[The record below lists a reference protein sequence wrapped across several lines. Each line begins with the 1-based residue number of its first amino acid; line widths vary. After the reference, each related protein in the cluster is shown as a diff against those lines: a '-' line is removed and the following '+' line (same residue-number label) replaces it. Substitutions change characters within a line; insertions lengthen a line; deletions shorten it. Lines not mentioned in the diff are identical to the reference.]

1 MQTAFQL
8 IIMLTSVLLVVLVL
22 LHRGKGGGLSDLFG
36 GGMSSTLGGS
46 SVAER
51 NLNRMTL
58 VVTLVWT
65 ASILG
70 LGLLLMAS
78 R

>member
-8 IIMLTSVLLVVLVL
+8 LIMLTSVLLVVLVL